1 MARIPY
7 ATTVQYE
14 QLLREIRFP
23 EDTVPTNALRM
34 LAHAPA
40 IGSSVLWLIHTI
52 LGEADLDFGLREL
65 AILRV
70 SQRCEA
76 RYAWTQ
82 HVAIARAIG
91 VGDEQIVALERE
103 ELPSEIFSRRERIVL
118 AFTDEVIDNTR
129 VSDPTFAQARDEFS
143 ARELVELLLT
153 IGSFR
158 MISSLLTTLD
168 IELEAS
174 RHGVELLEMACN
186 AA

>member
-7 ATTVQYE
+7 ATTLQYE
-14 QLLREIRFP
+14 ELLREIRFP
-23 EDTVPTNALRM
+23 EDTVPSNAFGM

-40 IGSSVLWLIHTI
+40 IGSSVLRLIYTI

-65 AILRV
+65 AILHV
-70 SQRCEA
+70 SRRCQ
-76 RYAWTQ
+76 AWYVWAQ
-82 HVAIARAIG
+82 HIAIARAIG
-91 VGDEQIVALERE
+91 VDDEQIAGMERGE
-103 ELPSEIFSRRERIVL
+103 FPSEIFSRRERIVL
-118 AFTDEVIDNTR
+118 AFTDEVIDNAR
-129 VSDPTFAQARDEFS
+129 VPDQTFAQARDEFS

-168 IELEAS
+168 IELDAP
-174 RHGVELLEMACN
+174 HGAELLEMACE